1 MILEIELSKEEMIQL
16 SKGGFISMV
25 FPNGIRAIIKKDQ
38 DDKPGEKSVKK

>member
-25 FPNGIRAIIKKDQ
+25 FPNGIRAIIKKDRER
-38 DDKPGEKSVKK
+38 DCGKGVSNR